1 MNIYNSIK
9 IIPIL
14 FLSLFLFGCTT
25 TTNNSSNIINQEVQI
40 QPSETAK
47 KYVSGILKSV
57 DGGRTWNEKTYV
69 GRDEKN
75 NILTIGDS
83 FVYSIKTSPLDDKIL
98 VVATRNNGLYISY
111 DQGENWQL
119 LSGDI
124 GKDIKIYS
132 FSMASPRTFYVGYRN
147 RVYKTVNGG
156 IDWEN
161 IYIDKDSD
169 IIEVYNDPEY
179 TDNLYIFTVDGRII
193 KQNSSGAF
201 VLHNFNSSNYSYG
214 YARGVG
220 IKDAYFYDNNAS
232 TNYILFNDNSVFLTT
247 DYGETYNRIEKIP
260 SGLINNLYLYPNKPG
275 SFLLST
281 SSGLFKTND
290 NGDSWDEI
298 PLLSVDKNIS
308 TLAISKKNRNVIY
321 YSMGNLLY
329 KTVDDGYNWEVIE
342 GPTTKIISSINI
354 SPQNNQVI
362 FIGIDFNLLSSST
375 KPADTNIACD
385 LFGMLFPIFCQ

>member
-193 KQNSSGAF
+193 KQNSSGA
-201 VLHNFNSSNYSYG
+201 LSY
-214 YARGVG
+214 
-220 IKDAYFYDNNAS
+220 I
-232 TNYILFNDNSVFLTT
+232 ILIQAIIVMDML
-247 DYGETYNRIEKIP
+247 GELELKT
-260 SGLINNLYLYPNKPG
+260 LI
-275 SFLLST
+275 F
-281 SSGLFKTND
+281 
-290 NGDSWDEI
+290 
-298 PLLSVDKNIS
+298 
-308 TLAISKKNRNVIY
+308 
-321 YSMGNLLY
+321 M
-329 KTVDDGYNWEVIE
+329 
-342 GPTTKIISSINI
+342 II
-354 SPQNNQVI
+354 
-362 FIGIDFNLLSSST
+362 
-375 KPADTNIACD
+375 
-385 LFGMLFPIFCQ
+385 MLVQIIFCLMIILYF